1 MARGYRDIVPSPTP
15 FLHPFARPVAHTGE
29 FVNLVRGE
37 GARLFDDQ
45 GRTYVDA
52 IASLWYCNVGHGRRE
67 IADAVH
73 AQMSALEAYSTFDM
87 FTNGPVDELCGELVA
102 LAPMPD
108 ARVFLTSGGSEAV
121 DTAMKIARQAQHQ
134 AGHPERTVI
143 ISRVQSYHGV
153 NYGGLAATGLPL
165 NRVGFGDMLA
175 DVVQVP
181 QHDLDAM
188 GAACALHAGRIAG
201 IITEPVQGAGGV
213 HPAHDGYLQ
222 GLRALADQHGAY
234 LIFDEV
240 ICGFG
245 RLGSWWGAQHYGVT
259 PDLITFAK
267 GVSSGYMP
275 LGGVL
280 IGPAVRAPLE
290 ADPAFIL
297 RHGYTYSGH
306 ASAAAAGLANLKI
319 MRDEALVDRAP
330 HIGERLSRGLHALHG
345 AGKLA
350 DVRGVGA
357 IWGAGLPEGMNPA
370 AVRTTM
376 LAHGVIARPIPPS
389 TIAFCPPFVVTDDEI
404 DQMLSALEAGLDA
417 A

>member
-1 MARGYRDIVPSPTP
+1 MASPSP
-15 FLHPFARPVAHTGE
+15 FLHPFARPAAQPGE
-29 FVNLVRGE
+29 FVTLVRGE
-37 GARLFDDQ
+37 GAALFDRD
-45 GRTYVDA
+45 GKRYVDGL
-52 IASLWYCNVGHGRRE
+52 ASLWYCNVGHGRVT

-73 AQMSALEAYSTFDM
+73 AQMRRLETYSTFDI
-87 FTNGPVDELCGELVA
+87 FTNEPAEQLCSELAA

-108 ARVFLTSGGSEAV
+108 VRVFLTSGGSESV
-121 DTAMKIARQAQHQ
+121 DTAMKLARQAQTQ

-143 ISRVQSYHGV
+143 ISRMQSYHGV
-153 NYGGLAATGLPL
+153 NYGGLSATGLPL
-165 NRVGFGDMLA
+165 NRAGFGELLT

-188 GAACALHAGRIAG
+188 GAACAQHAGRIAA
-201 IITEPVQGAGGV
+201 IISEPVQGAGGV
-213 HPAHDGYLQ
+213 HPSKDGYLQ

-267 GVSSGYMP
+267 GVSSGYVP

-280 IGPAVRAPLE
+280 VGPAVRAPLE
-290 ADPAFIL
+290 ADATFVL

-306 ASAAAAGLANLKI
+306 ASACAAGLANLDI
-319 MRDEALVDRAP
+319 IRSEGLVDRAGP
-330 HIGERLSRGLHALHG
+330 IGERLSAGLHALHR

-350 DVRGVGA
+350 EVRGVGA
-357 IWGAGLPEGMNPA
+357 VWGVGLYEGVNPA
-370 AVRTTM
+370 AVRSTM
-376 LAHGVIARPIPPS
+376 MQHGAIVRPIPPS
-389 TIAFCPPFVVTDDEI
+389 TLAFCPPLVISDDDI
-404 DQMLSALEAGLDA
+404 DLLLHALEVGLDA
-417 A
+417 NSR